1 MNQELKQ
8 KLDREMFTILAAKKG
23 FTLFTEPVRARLF
36 TANSCLDLLTMTKES
51 STFEDF
57 QKECEQRSFFRKDDP
72 HRVTHFFYEA
82 GFSFLSLQVDQEL
95 PLAID
100 IEYKNRSSLESLPC
114 EIDSCQLEL
123 IKAPLK
129 AEYEKAFAE
138 GMQALKRGDCYQ
150 FNLTYPFEFKM
161 KKNLSAL
168 DVFSK
173 LVHRPVKR
181 GAYAHAT
188 HLPQC
193 QKLYFSNTPECLF
206 QVYQPNNHQFVFES
220 MPIKGTLKADTVA
233 SWDKAIEFFQSSLKD
248 RGELN
253 MITDLIRNDLSRLE
267 KPRAVVQKQF
277 DYLLVPGLYHQ
288 FSRIQ
293 VHTSQRVNVLKAMQ
307 AMFPGGSIT
316 GAPKKRVMEILK
328 SLEAGPRGFYCGSTL
343 VQSGKI
349 QAASINIRS
358 GLYQSYQ
365 QNLRLDAGGGV
376 TLRSNLEDEWA
387 EMLFKIAS
395 VTQLL
400 GRNFGETAA
409 QFHHSDMF

>member
-36 TANSCLDLLTMTKES
+36 TADSCWDLLTMKKES
-51 STFEDF
+51 SNFGDF
-57 QKECEQRSFFRKDDP
+57 QKECEKRSFFEKNDP

-82 GFSFLSLQVDQEL
+82 GLYFLSLQVDQDL

-100 IEYKNRSSLESLPC
+100 IEYKKRTSLESLPC
-114 EIDSCQLEL
+114 DIDSCQLEL

-129 AEYEKAFAE
+129 ADYEKAFYQ
-138 GMQALKRGDCYQ
+138 GMQALRRGDCYQ
-150 FNLTYPFEFKM
+150 FNLTYPFDFKCV
-161 KKNLSAL
+161 KKLSAMDL
-168 DVFSK
+168 FSQ
-173 LVHRPVKR
+173 LVKEPQKR

-188 HLPQC
+188 HLPQW
-193 QKLYFSNTPECLF
+193 QQLYFSNTPECLF
-206 QVYQPNNHQFVFES
+206 QVYQSKNHQLLFES
-220 MPIKGTLKADTVA
+220 MPIKGTLKADRVA

-267 KPRAVVQKQF
+267 RPRAVVKKQF

-293 VHTSQRVNVLKAMQ
+293 VQTGRDVNVSRAMQ

-316 GAPKKRVMEILK
+316 GAPKKRVMGILK

-343 VQSGKI
+343 VQSQEI
-349 QAASINIRS
+349 QAASINIRA
-358 GLYQSYQ
+358 GIYQSYQ
-365 QNLRLDAGGGV
+365 QNLRLHAGGGI
-376 TLRSNLEDEWA
+376 TLRSSMEEEWE
-387 EMLFKIAS
+387 EMLLKIAS

-400 GRNFGETAA
+400 GRHLGPTTT
-409 QFHHSDMF
+409 QFQHSDMF